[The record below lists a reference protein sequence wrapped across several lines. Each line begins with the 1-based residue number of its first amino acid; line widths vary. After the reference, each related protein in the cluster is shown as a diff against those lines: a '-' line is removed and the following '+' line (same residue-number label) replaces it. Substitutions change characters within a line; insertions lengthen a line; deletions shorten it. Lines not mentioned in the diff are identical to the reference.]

1 VLQAERDS
9 LIDTHH
15 ELEKQLVTR
24 DLELHEKE
32 EELFLQLEKVIRLE
46 EDCEKLRNEKDK
58 MVKWKDRLERE
69 KNEAYRQLRLQAESS
84 EITRRNLERARL
96 DAYRQ
101 FSEIAAEKETLE
113 KEVCTY
119 IICRKRLTVIY
130 YYILSVFVLRT
141 RGLKKYWRI
150 SGGKPTCITPTADRQ
165 VKRPSAYLV

>member
-1 VLQAERDS
+1 MAIFFCIVLQAERDS

-101 FSEIAAEKETLE
+101 FSEIAAEKDTLE
-113 KEVCTY
+113 KEVF
-119 IICRKRLTVIY
+119 
-130 YYILSVFVLRT
+130 ILFAEN
-141 RGLKKYWRI
+141 I
-150 SGGKPTCITPTADRQ
+150 
-165 VKRPSAYLV
+165 

>member
-1 VLQAERDS
+1 MWVYFLFFFSILCFQAERDC
-9 LIDTHH
+9 LIENHH

-46 EDCEKLRNEKDK
+46 EDCEKLRTEKDK

-69 KNEAYRQLRLQAESS
+69 KNEAYRQLRIQAETS

-101 FSEIAAEKETLE
+101 FSEIAAEKDTLE
-113 KEVCTY
+113 KEVNC
-119 IICRKRLTVIY
+119 K
-130 YYILSVFVLRT
+130 
-141 RGLKKYWRI
+141 
-150 SGGKPTCITPTADRQ
+150 
-165 VKRPSAYLV
+165 

>member
-1 VLQAERDS
+1 MFAYSKRKKKLVVFAQYNLDLFYLIFNFQAERDS

-46 EDCEKLRNEKDK
+46 EDCEKLRTEKDK

-69 KNEAYRQLRLQAESS
+69 KNEAYKQLRLQAESS

-96 DAYRQ
+96 DAFRQ
-101 FSEIAAEKETLE
+101 FSEIAAEKDTLE
-113 KEVCTY
+113 REVRC
-119 IICRKRLTVIY
+119 L
-130 YYILSVFVLRT
+130 
-141 RGLKKYWRI
+141 
-150 SGGKPTCITPTADRQ
+150 
-165 VKRPSAYLV
+165 